1 MMTNLVSWI
10 GLNMGLMLIS
20 SSVILKEILKV
31 DTLTPIY
38 LISSIFRTRP
48 VVQSM
53 QILFLESYAS
63 EFLQGVLNYLE

>member
-1 MMTNLVSWI
+1 
-10 GLNMGLMLIS
+10 MLIS

-31 DTLTPIY
+31 ETLTPIY

-53 QILFLESYAS
+53 QIPSKVGFETANLPSMYKVFKILRD
-63 EFLQGVLNYLE
+63 LK